1 LGYIPTIQDVKKVSE
16 QKVGEDTVESQH
28 RLQNANCLYTP
39 YMRKFN
45 IRRRG
50 ELNLL
55 NMMLCKKINNPS
67 LEDVGNGVWPEM
79 DSLVFI

>member
-1 LGYIPTIQDVKKVSE
+1 LGVTEVNPDTTIQDVKKVSE
-16 QKVGEDTVESQH
+16 QKVEEDTVESQH

-39 YMRKFN
+39 YMGKFN

-55 NMMLCKKINNPS
+55 NMMLCKKINNLPWKGLDPS
-67 LEDVGNGVWPEM
+67 LP
-79 DSLVFI
+79 